1 MGAALLTLNHVLV
14 PSVTFFSALVSVGFG
29 GVFPEPIIVVEST
42 SLLHE
47 SQCAVC
53 IVVSRT
59 VSVPIVGFLRVSF
72 SSFLFDHFQL
82 FSSDVCSLSGG
93 LQLLFDAAVS
103 LYDLHTGRFGL
114 IQPFQL
120 RLITLFHCVRPLLYL
135 ADGWNNGRGCTH
147 NRTGYSSPQA
157 AHTGTR
163 SGKAGCVGDSVAD
176 CGNHLTGLDVAI
188 THGVSQLRNHAADV
202 AHAVYYPIQSSH
214 LLSGSVCSLTQLF
227 EVGDQRIKDLLML
240 DAFDRIVDLLEIGVE
255 AIQGLAHLFRI
266 SEHTL

>member
-59 VSVPIVGFLRVSF
+59 VSVPIVGFLRISVSG
-72 SSFLFDHFQL
+72 LLLDNLQL
-82 FSSDVCSLSGG
+82 FSGDVCGLSGS
-93 LQLLFDAAVS
+93 LQLLFDASVS

-147 NRTGYSSPQA
+147 NRTGYSSPRA

-188 THGVSQLRNHAADV
+188 THGVSQLRDDATHAAQTAD
-202 AHAVYYPIQSSH
+202 
-214 LLSGSVCSLTQLF
+214 
-227 EVGDQRIKDLLML
+227 
-240 DAFDRIVDLLEIGVE
+240 
-255 AIQGLAHLFRI
+255 
-266 SEHTL
+266 HTV